1 VLLNPSLESRSGS
14 SRGAAACSPP
24 PSCPEAAAAACPV
37 LKTSCGCATA
47 DVIKRQ
53 LPQPVSL
60 NSSDSPI
67 QVCLPQGVAV
77 VFDYVQWLTGERG
90 VNVRTE
96 GIVLRSIMAAAK
108 FLYHAESTVGRIC

>member
-1 VLLNPSLESRSGS
+1 MR
-14 SRGAAACSPP
+14 
-24 PSCPEAAAAACPV
+24 
-37 LKTSCGCATA
+37 
-47 DVIKRQ
+47 
-53 LPQPVSL
+53 
-60 NSSDSPI
+60 
-67 QVCLPQGVAV
+67 CLPQGVAV